1 MRLSPH
7 CLVVVLLCCLGLTL
21 AAAPASA
28 ADKKTLAAHFTT
40 DAPVLDG
47 VLDDKVWAEA
57 KAGTEFVQREPDTG
71 KPASQR
77 TEVRVVYTS
86 TTIYIGLSNY
96 DTEAH
101 RIISKEMQRDQ
112 PLWRDDA
119 VDVVI
124 DTFGDHRNAYLFET
138 NPNGA
143 RTDALISDEGRD
155 FNLSWNGVWQ
165 VASRRTPDGWFSEMA
180 IPFST
185 LRFDPNATAW
195 GLNVLRYVRR
205 RAEQA
210 FWSPILLDADI
221 KRVSQ
226 YGQLTGIRD
235 AKQGWG
241 INVKPFAVGSLNNSL
256 AASGRYVQK
265 NDADFGLDAKWAPI
279 RAVSVDLTVNTDFG
293 ETEADDLQ
301 TNLTRF
307 SLFQAEKRE
316 FFLENSGI
324 FEFGP
329 GAAGAGALSV
339 MSVGALSFGSSGSSG
354 SAPLLKLFHSRQIG
368 IDPRGV
374 KVPIDF
380 GVRTTGRLGRW
391 NMGVLDVQTDDGV
404 VPAVGTQFPR
414 TNFGAFRVS
423 RNVGARS
430 TVGMIYTDRNGGEN
444 GNRSYG
450 ADLHLRPNRSLAID
464 GYAAGTGTAATQTT
478 TDKND
483 WSAGLITT
491 WNGPVWHAQGGWVHI
506 GEDFDPQMGFLLR
519 RGIDRY
525 NGRVTAEPFIKKKG
539 ILNLHFELDSAIYAG
554 LDGKI
559 ETEEYRLDLIGL
571 RTTAG
576 HEAKAFVT
584 QTYDAPSAPFTIAPG
599 VSIPVG
605 EYRFNA
611 TGLSFLTHASRPVSV
626 EGQVLSGDFYDG
638 ERTSGNVTLR
648 IRPNRFL
655 RSETTMEIND
665 VTLGAGDFVSK
676 VYRQR
681 LAMAVTPQVLANVF
695 VQYNDL
701 SQVASVNARF
711 NWHYR
716 PGSDIFLVFNQT
728 WDGPEVSSLNRRDRQ
743 LMLKVTRLLQR

>member
-1 MRLSPH
+1 MPPH
-7 CLVVVLLCCLGLTL
+7 CLALVLCCAGL
-21 AAAPASA
+21 AVSRPASA
-28 ADKKTLAAHFTT
+28 ADKKTLPAHFTT
-40 DAPVLDG
+40 DAVVLDG
-47 VLDDKVWAEA
+47 VLDERPWGEAEA
-57 KAGTEFVQREPDTG
+57 GTGFVQREPDTG
-71 KPASQR
+71 QAGSQR
-77 TEVRVVYTS
+77 TEVRVIYT
-86 TTIYIGLSNY
+86 TTTLYIGLSAFDN
-96 DTEAH
+96 EAH
-101 RIISKEMQRDQ
+101 RIIDKEMQRDQ

-119 VDVVI
+119 IDVVL
-124 DTFGDHRNAYLFET
+124 DTFGDQRNAYLFET
-138 NPNGA
+138 NANGA
-143 RTDALISDEGRD
+143 RTDALITDEGRD

-165 VASRRTPDGWFSEMA
+165 VAARRTPDGWFAEMA

-185 LRFDPNATAW
+185 LRFDPTATAW

-210 FWSPILLDADI
+210 FWAPILLDADV

-226 YGQLTGIRD
+226 YGRLTGIRD

-241 INVKPFAVGSLNNSL
+241 INLKPFVVGSLNTSPSP
-256 AASGRYVQK
+256 SGTGFVKK
-265 NDADFGLDAKWAPI
+265 NRGDYGLDAKWAPI

-339 MSVGALSFGSSGSSG
+339 MSVAALSFGSSGSSG
-354 SAPLLKLFHSRQIG
+354 SAPLLKLFHSRRIG
-368 IDPRGV
+368 IDARGG

-391 NMGVLDVQTDDGV
+391 NMGLLDVQTDLGP
-404 VPAVGTQFPR
+404 VPLAGARFPR

-423 RNVGARS
+423 RNLAARS
-430 TVGMIYTDRNGGEN
+430 TIGMIYTDRNGGAN

-450 ADLHLRPNRSLAID
+450 GDLHLRPNKSLAID
-464 GYAAGTGTAATQTT
+464 SYAAGTDTSGTRTT
-478 TDKND
+478 TVKRD

-491 WNGPVWHAQGGWVHI
+491 WNGPIWHAQGGWVHI

-525 NGRVTAEPFIKKKG
+525 NARVTAEPFVKRAG
-539 ILNLHFELDSAIYAG
+539 ILNLHFEIDSAVYAG
-554 LDGKI
+554 LDGRV
-559 ETEEYRLDLIGL
+559 ETEEYRLDLGGL
-571 RTTAG
+571 RTRAG
-576 HEAKAFVT
+576 HEVKAFVT
-584 QTYDAPSAPFTIAPG
+584 QTYDAPSAPFTIAPR

-605 EYRFNA
+605 AYRFNA
-611 TGLSFLTHASRPVSV
+611 TGVSFLTHASRPLSV
-626 EGQVLSGDFYDG
+626 EGQFLSGEFYDG
-638 ERTSGNVTLR
+638 ERTSGNLTLR

-655 RSETTMEIND
+655 RSETTTEIND
-665 VTLGAGDFVSK
+665 VTLGAGAFVSK

-681 LAMAVTPQVLANVF
+681 LAMALTPQVLANLF

-701 SQVASVNARF
+701 SQVASVNCRF
-711 NWHYR
+711 SWNYR
-716 PGSDIFLVFNQT
+716 PGSDIFLVYNQT
-728 WDGPEVSSLNRRDRQ
+728 WDGPSVNALNRRDRQ
-743 LMLKVTRLLQR
+743 VMLKATRLFQR

>member
-1 MRLSPH
+1 VASH
-7 CLVVVLLCCLGLTL
+7 CLAVFLCCVGLVL
-21 AAAPASA
+21 ACPVPAAAQSQ
-28 ADKKTLAAHFTT
+28 KKTLPAHFTT
-40 DAPVLDG
+40 DEIILDG
-47 VLDDKVWAEA
+47 VLDEKVWSEA
-57 KAGTEFVQREPDTG
+57 QPGTGFVQREPDTA

-77 TEVRVVYTS
+77 TEVRVIYTA
-86 TTIYIGLSNY
+86 TTLYLGLYAFDN
-96 DTEAH
+96 EAH
-101 RIISKEMQRDQ
+101 RIIDKEMQRDQ

-119 VDVVI
+119 IDVVL

-165 VASRRTPDGWFSEMA
+165 VASRRTADGWFSEMA

-195 GLNVLRYVRR
+195 GLNVLRYIRR

-235 AKQGWG
+235 ARQGWG
-241 INVKPFAVGSLNNSL
+241 VNVKPYAVGSLDSSPSL
-256 AASGRYVQK
+256 TGPGFTKK
-265 NDADFGLDAKWAPI
+265 NRFDYGLDAKWAPI

-329 GAAGAGALSV
+329 GAPGAGSLSV
-339 MSVGALSFGSSGSSG
+339 MSAGALSFGSSGSSG
-354 SAPLLKLFHSRQIG
+354 NAPLLKLFHSRQIG
-368 IDPRGV
+368 IDPNGN
-374 KVPIDF
+374 KVPIDV
-380 GVRTTGRLGRW
+380 GVRTTGRLGRY
-391 NMGVLDVQTDDGV
+391 NVGLLDVQTDTG
-404 VPAVGTQFPR
+404 PLPRVGSPFPR
-414 TNFGAFRVS
+414 TNFAAFRVS
-423 RNVGARS
+423 RNLGGRS
-430 TVGMIYTDRNGGEN
+430 AIGMIYTGRNGGGD

-450 ADLHLRPNRSLAID
+450 LDIHLRPSKSLALD
-464 GYAAGTGTAATQTT
+464 SYAARTETSAVKNA
-478 TDKND
+478 ND

-491 WNGPVWHAQGGWVHI
+491 WNGSVWHAQGGWVHI
-506 GEDFDPQMGFLLR
+506 GEAFEPQMGFLLR

-525 NGRVTAEPFIKKKG
+525 NGRLTAEPFVRKKG
-539 ILNLHFELDSAIYAG
+539 ILNLHFELDTAVYQA
-554 LDGKI
+554 LDGRV
-559 ETEEYRLDLIGL
+559 ETEEYRLDLGGL
-571 RTTAG
+571 RTRAG
-576 HEAKAFVT
+576 HEAKVFVT
-584 QTYDAPSAPFTIAPG
+584 QTYDSPSAPFPIGKGFSVA
-599 VSIPVG
+599 VG
-605 EYRFNA
+605 DYRFNA
-611 TGLSFLTHASRPVSV
+611 TGVSFLTHASRPFSI
-626 EGQVLSGDFYDG
+626 EGQFLAGEFYDG

-655 RSETTMEIND
+655 RSETTTEIND
-665 VTLGAGDFVSK
+665 VKLGAGSFVSK

-681 LAMAVTPQVLANVF
+681 LAMALTPQVLANVF

-701 SQVASVNARF
+701 SQVASVNCRF

-716 PGSDIFLVFNQT
+716 PGSDIFVVYNQT
-728 WDGPEVSSLNRRDRQ
+728 WDGPGVSALNRRDRQ
-743 LMLKVTRLLQR
+743 LMLKVTRLFQR